1 MSSTPDPL
9 VALRDAIKNK
19 AAITYLADDAPTPL
33 LQSAT
38 HISIPT
44 TGTEPLVVP
53 KTTPSR
59 FRKPS
64 SDTEF
69 YAIGAVL
76 ACWLFRDAGAAEY
89 MRASREAGYAAGFV
103 SVTERK
109 GIVDWLEGRR
119 AQHDR
124 LASFGRA
131 EGSGTPPG
139 SPKRSAP
146 TGAVT
151 RPDAPVTP
159 AKRRYEPDK
168 ADVEAVKRIRQT
180 EVELRDRN
188 TVLRGVKAN
197 NFTSVKNSVSD
208 KLKKLKE
215 SSKPGQGAAR
225 DTAAPKP
232 DPKMANK
239 KRTNYPIIIISSSP
253 TSLITMHNVK
263 KLLEE
268 SVFMTSDQARE
279 QEGGGKPEDVI
290 AIYRKKTNI
299 GPGGK
304 EITSRMRYFVVD
316 SVEALAKFGGDPWD
330 RVVCVMTTGQAW
342 QFRPYKWSEPL
353 QLFHNVK
360 GFYVSWSNDP
370 PNPKIKDWNV
380 SEMKIDQYKRHVD
393 KSVVAHFWQQLDAW
407 VAQNKPTLA
416 MS

>member
-9 VALRDAIKNK
+9 LAMRDAIKMK
-19 AAITYLADDAPTPL
+19 TAITYLADDIPTPM
-33 LQSAT
+33 LQSAS

-44 TGTEPLVVP
+44 TGAEPLVVV

-89 MRASREAGYAAGFV
+89 MRACREAGYSVGFV

-109 GIVDWLEGRR
+109 GVVDWLEGRR
-119 AQHDR
+119 STHDR
-124 LASFGRA
+124 LAKLLDA
-131 EGSGTPPG
+131 AGTPPG
-139 SPKRSAP
+139 SPKPAAA
-146 TGAVT
+146 TGIVT
-151 RPDAPVTP
+151 GIDSPVTP

-168 ADVEAVKRIRQT
+168 ADIEAVKRIRQS

-188 TVLRGVKAN
+188 TVLHGVKVN
-197 NFTSVKNSVSD
+197 NFSSFKNVMSE

-215 SSKPGQGAAR
+215 ASKPGQAQARPDAA
-225 DTAAPKP
+225 ASKP
-232 DPKMANK
+232 DPKLANK
-239 KRTNYPIIIISSSP
+239 KRANYPIIMISSSP

-263 KLLEE
+263 KFLEE
-268 SVFMTSDQARE
+268 SVYMTPDQARE

-290 AIYRKKTNI
+290 AIYRQKTHI

-304 EITSRMRYFVVD
+304 QYQSRMKYFVVD

-330 RVVCVMTTGQAW
+330 RVICVMTTGQAW

-360 GFYVSWSNDP
+360 GIYVAWANDP

-380 SEMKIDQYKRHVD
+380 ADLRIDQYRRHVD
-393 KSVVAHFWQQLDAW
+393 KSVVASFWMTLDTW
-407 VAQNKPTLA
+407 VATNKPSLA
-416 MS
+416 MT